1 MILPKSGAKSA
12 DVQPWR
18 KFVKKLIQVP
28 MLLLAAMLSLGALM
42 VAAQDATPQ
51 ASPTLDVGTPIE
63 TLDCWS
69 DEPDSSVAGFPQ
81 FPGVPE
87 MKIDTTK
94 AYYATVVTNRGTI
107 VIQLYA
113 DVAPVTVNNFIC
125 LATNDYYDGVI
136 FHRVIRDFMIQTG
149 DPTGTGR
156 GGPGYQ
162 FNDEL
167 PGDELNYIEGSVSMA
182 NAGPNTNGSQWF
194 ISNANNSGRLQKSY
208 TIFGQVV
215 EGQDVVNTISEVPV
229 SYNTQGEQSVPGATI
244 TILDIVI
251 TEGN

>member
-1 MILPKSGAKSA
+1 M
-12 DVQPWR
+12 
-18 KFVKKLIQVP
+18 KKLFQVP
-28 MLLLAAMLSLGALM
+28 MLVLATLLAMSAFMAA
-42 VAAQDATPQ
+42 AAQDATPA
-51 ASPTLDVGTPIE
+51 ASPATATGTPIE
-63 TLDCWS
+63 ALECWS
-69 DEPDSSVAGFPQ
+69 DEPDSSKSGYNQ
-81 FPGVPE
+81 YPGVPE

-94 AYYATVVTNRGTI
+94 AYFATVVTNRGTI

-113 DVAPVTVNNFIC
+113 DVAPVTVNNFVC

-136 FHRVIRDFMIQTG
+136 FHRIIRDFMIQTG

-167 PGDELNYIEGSVSMA
+167 PGEELNYTEGSVSMA

-194 ISNANNSGRLQKSY
+194 ISNANNGGRLQKVY

-215 EGQDVVNTISEVPV
+215 EGQDVVDTISEVPV
-229 SYNTQGEQSVPGATI
+229 SMNAQGEQSVPGATI
-244 TILDIVI
+244 TILDIII

>member
-1 MILPKSGAKSA
+1 M
-12 DVQPWR
+12 
-18 KFVKKLIQVP
+18 KKLIQMP
-28 MLLLAAMLSLGALM
+28 LFLLVALLTM
-42 VAAQDATPQ
+42 SATFAAAQEATPE
-51 ASPTLDVGTPIE
+51 ASPSAANGTPIE
-63 TLDCWS
+63 ALECWS
-69 DEPDSSVAGFPQ
+69 DEPDFSVSGYAQ
-81 FPGVPE
+81 YPGVPE

-113 DVAPVTVNNFIC
+113 DVAPVTVNNFVC
-125 LATNDYYDGVI
+125 LASNDYYDGVI

-167 PGDELNYIEGSVSMA
+167 PGEELNYIEGSVSMA

-194 ISNANNSGRLQKSY
+194 ISNANNSNKLQKAY
-208 TIFGQVV
+208 TIFGQVI
-215 EGQDVVNTISEVPV
+215 EGQDVVDLISEVPV
-229 SYNTQGEQSVPGATI
+229 SMNAQGEQSVPGATI